1 MDLYLLIIPAYL
13 SIGTI
18 GNVDWSGFPPVGN
31 PLEADALRIG
41 ACLSGDTWLKCS
53 GGCNNMKIG
62 GSCDDHIGLGG
73 SKCVIGEPA
82 GFEIYCTYTYKLLRT
97 QL

>member
-1 MDLYLLIIPAYL
+1 MLGLKILI

-18 GNVDWSGFPPVGN
+18 GNIYFNYSDWPPVGN
-31 PLEADALRIG
+31 PLEADARRIG
-41 ACLSGDTWLKCS
+41 DCLSGDTWLKCS

-82 GFEIYCTYTYKLLRT
+82 GFEIYCT
-97 QL
+97 